1 MERTSDEFR
10 ENNGKV
16 FPIKALLSRFYGNNK
31 RYFYLSGPNLDIP
44 NNVDKNISTEDF
56 FELITKH
63 MKGEIRL
70 GASCELKINNNLIL
84 STVIDIDY
92 HEQTME
98 EK

>member
-1 MERTSDEFR
+1 MTRTSDEFR

-56 FELITKH
+56 FRAYNK
-63 MKGEIRL
+63 
-70 GASCELKINNNLIL
+70 A
-84 STVIDIDY
+84 
-92 HEQTME
+92 HEG
-98 EK
+98 